1 MSEDES
7 MKEELKDLVG
17 KTVIVSVSEAG
28 FARKGFWPQMSI
40 EGTLEQLGPIESDS
54 DSYRVVNS
62 QNNYC
67 YFYATNVYL
76 VSPFAG
82 TYMCINVKIDTPAEA
97 LE

>member
-17 KTVIVSVSEAG
+17 TKVIVSVSEAG

-40 EGTLEQLGPIESDS
+40 EGTLEQHPDEPT
-54 DSYRVVNS
+54 SYRVLNS

-82 TYMCINVKIDTPAEA
+82 ELMCINVQIDTPAEA